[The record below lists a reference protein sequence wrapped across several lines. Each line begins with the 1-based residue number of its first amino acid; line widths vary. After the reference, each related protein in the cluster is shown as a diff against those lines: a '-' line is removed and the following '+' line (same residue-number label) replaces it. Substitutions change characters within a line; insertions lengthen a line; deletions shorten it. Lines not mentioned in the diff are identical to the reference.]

1 MLSEMIPERPVAT
14 LIQLLT
20 SGTPLQPQRPLRT
33 LRMRDENQVPIDAVL
48 AGKTVHQRNKSSP
61 ALTTLAQAGA
71 IKAAGMKRTAFADVS
86 NVVRPLQ
93 VARDDSALAVKSNN
107 ALNIKPQENTKNT
120 TFAKPAQRPLS
131 VAGIKGFLNNLTS
144 GNTSTVRSNSTDNQE
159 NVLPPANTSKSMAKK
174 NTAVFRE
181 TEPAQQRPSIAN
193 VLGRSQSI
201 FSQVDQ
207 QQINIPASVYDPRLD
222 VPSQVLL
229 PNYHD
234 ARSDGARLYDS
245 NVLPEIPTDI
255 PSFLDPLEVY
265 EDAASHLPP
274 PHQALM
280 PTVSHQSAPGED
292 QHMLPVSELEGY
304 WDEEGYE
311 DQYEEEGY
319 TTARSL
325 RTRSDFTT
333 GAPTIAL
340 EPVVTARSEQELFEA
355 HAVVSE
361 LRAGSEQED
370 DESWDTSMV
379 AEYGEEIF
387 DYMRKLEVS
396 YRPDRASAMS
406 TNVEQMRMRPN
417 PNYMEKQTE
426 VQWSMRSVLMDWLVQ
441 VHHRFNLL
449 PETLFLCVN
458 YIDRFLS
465 CKVVSLGKLQLVGA
479 TAIFVAAK
487 YEEINCPSIGE
498 IVYMVDGGYST
509 EEILK
514 AERFMLSMLQFELG
528 WPGPMSFLRRI
539 SKADDYDLETRTLA
553 KYFLEITIMDE
564 RFVGSIPSFTAAGA
578 HCLARLMLNKG
589 SWSHAHVFYSGYTYT
604 QLRPLI
610 AAMLS
615 CCEDPQ
621 RHHSAIFDKYA
632 DKRFR
637 RASTFVESIMRKG
650 FALPSNSGSRP
661 SLPSN
666 GGRTEIPRKHVD
678 VYA

>member
-1 MLSEMIPERPVAT
+1 MLSEMIPEWPVAT

-33 LRMRDENQVPIDAVL
+33 LRIRDENQAPIDAVL
-48 AGKTVHQRNKSSP
+48 AEKTVHQRNKSSP

-71 IKAAGMKRTAFADVS
+71 VKAAGMKRTAFADVS

-93 VARDDSALAVKSNN
+93 VARDDSVLAVKSNN
-107 ALNIKPQENTKNT
+107 ALNIKPQENTKAT

-144 GNTSTVRSNSTDNQE
+144 SNTSTARTNSTDNQE

-174 NTAVFRE
+174 NTTVFRE

-340 EPVVTARSEQELFEA
+340 EPIITARSEQELFDA

-387 DYMRKLEVS
+387 DYMRKLEV
-396 YRPDRASAMS
+396 
-406 TNVEQMRMRPN
+406 
-417 PNYMEKQTE
+417 
-426 VQWSMRSVLMDWLVQ
+426 
-441 VHHRFNLL
+441 
-449 PETLFLCVN
+449 CVSKG
-458 YIDRFLS
+458 LH
-465 CKVVSLGKLQLVGA
+465 
-479 TAIFVAAK
+479 
-487 YEEINCPSIGE
+487 
-498 IVYMVDGGYST
+498 
-509 EEILK
+509 
-514 AERFMLSMLQFELG
+514 
-528 WPGPMSFLRRI
+528 LR
-539 SKADDYDLETRTLA
+539 
-553 KYFLEITIMDE
+553 
-564 RFVGSIPSFTAAGA
+564 
-578 HCLARLMLNKG
+578 
-589 SWSHAHVFYSGYTYT
+589 
-604 QLRPLI
+604 
-610 AAMLS
+610 
-615 CCEDPQ
+615 
-621 RHHSAIFDKYA
+621 
-632 DKRFR
+632 
-637 RASTFVESIMRKG
+637 
-650 FALPSNSGSRP
+650 
-661 SLPSN
+661 
-666 GGRTEIPRKHVD
+666 
-678 VYA
+678 